1 MCDEYE
7 NFRSDHQPFHGT
19 IREIVPVNNEFCT
32 QTARKLRK
40 LGYAPKVATLY
51 SRFFFISILSVS
63 GIIIAGMRRRKCA
76 KSIGEEAPGFLSD
89 PLTGLIALLGKNTG
103 AGIIIAKPAVVKIVP
118 ASSRLRH
125 N

>member
-7 NFRSDHQPFHGT
+7 NFRSDHQPFNGT
-19 IREIVPVNNEFCT
+19 VKETVPVNNEFCT

-40 LGYAPKVATLY
+40 LGYAPKVAALY

-63 GIIIAGMRRRKCA
+63 GIIISGIRRRKGV
-76 KSIGEEAPGFLSD
+76 KSIGEETPVYFSPTLAGLMA
-89 PLTGLIALLGKNTG
+89 LTGKNTG